1 MITVIPDK
9 TVIVILDKKD
19 VAKLHF
25 PGYPSKSVVYRI

>member
-25 PGYPSKSVVYRI
+25 SGNPSKLAVYRI